1 MVFFFHHN
9 QLFIIKDKMKHILNN
24 LSEEEKNAI
33 REQHAG
39 GMKVITE
46 NFSKLV
52 NTKLGDSKPLVSE
65 KTDKTKNSVTEETIT
80 EGVKVIVRYSTEFG
94 SDSSIIDVTEIPKFS
109 KRFNIL
115 SVKPVEDSYDEEEDN
130 NDRYDSGPK

>member
-1 MVFFFHHN
+1 
-9 QLFIIKDKMKHILNN
+9 MKHLLNH
-24 LSEEEKNAI
+24 LTEEEKNAI
-33 REQHAG
+33 REQHTG
-39 GMKVITE
+39 GMKVINE

-115 SVKPVEDSYDEEEDN
+115 SVKPVEDSYHEEEDD

>member
-1 MVFFFHHN
+1 
-9 QLFIIKDKMKHILNN
+9 MKHILNN